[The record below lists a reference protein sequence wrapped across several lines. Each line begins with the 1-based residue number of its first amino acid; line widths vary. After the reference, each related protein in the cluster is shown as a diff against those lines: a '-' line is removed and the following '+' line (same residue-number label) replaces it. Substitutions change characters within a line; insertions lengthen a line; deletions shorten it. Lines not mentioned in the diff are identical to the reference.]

1 MGFNYLTASVS
12 FLLCVTIWHI
22 LESPNIEE
30 KKEERNHES
39 VFKMKYMKGIIIGIS
54 MMFMQQ
60 FSGTNGIFA
69 NLADIFRDAVL
80 NLDPNY

>member
-1 MGFNYLTASVS
+1 
-12 FLLCVTIWHI
+12 
-22 LESPNIEE
+22 
-30 KKEERNHES
+30 
-39 VFKMKYMKGIIIGIS
+39 MKGIIIGIS

-60 FSGTNGIFA
+60 FSGINGIFA